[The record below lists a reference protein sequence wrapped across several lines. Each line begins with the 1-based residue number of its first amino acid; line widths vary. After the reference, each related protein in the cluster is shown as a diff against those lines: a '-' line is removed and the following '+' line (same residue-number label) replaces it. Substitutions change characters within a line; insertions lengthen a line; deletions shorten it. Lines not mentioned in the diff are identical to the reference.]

1 MAGEHILEERLSL
14 ELLSDSGLLEHSL
27 LLRCG
32 MEVASDLLL
41 NDASLLIDHLMAVA
55 CLIQVIVRESE

>member
-14 ELLSDSGLLEHSL
+14 ELLSDSGLLEHSF

-41 NDASLLIDHLMAVA
+41 NDAPLLIDHLMAVA
-55 CLIQVIVRESE
+55 CLIQVIVKESE